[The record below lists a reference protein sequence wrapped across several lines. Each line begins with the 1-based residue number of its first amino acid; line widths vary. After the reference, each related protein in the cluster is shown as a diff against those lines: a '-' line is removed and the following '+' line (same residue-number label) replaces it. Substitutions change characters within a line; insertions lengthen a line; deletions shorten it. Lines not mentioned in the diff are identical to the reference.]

1 MFLQRWLKC
10 PLILG
15 IGSGTVYTVLLYIG
29 AILYPQHSSKK
40 GLYLKDVS
48 LRPKTDQNTVS
59 SSFFF
64 MLRKQ
69 RERIVHPTSFDE
81 FLTEIKQQL
90 I

>member
-1 MFLQRWLKC
+1 MGQC
-10 PLILG
+10 IQ
-15 IGSGTVYTVLLYIG
+15 
-29 AILYPQHSSKK
+29 YPYGVMAQPFTRSTAARKR
-40 GLYLKDVS
+40 LYLRDVS